1 MNNIPQ
7 TSPLLNEQVFKNT
20 SFHNEKHF
28 FDTSSVEEII
38 KCGVSINKKI
48 PIIIKSTVP
57 VGFTE
62 KMKRKYDAPNIMF
75 SPEFLREG
83 KALYD
88 NLYPSR
94 IIVGGKEIA
103 KNLLKMGM
111 ELQKVI
117 EATGLDKEEIEK
129 ISNEIKEKK

>member
-1 MNNIPQ
+1 MMIFTKQVRVFYELSPKFYKLIIWQFVIKKYKLYRKRLNVFQLVKIMNSEI
-7 TSPLLNEQVFKNT
+7 
-20 SFHNEKHF
+20 EKKETF
-28 FDTSSVEEII
+28 FWYI
-38 KCGVSINKKI
+38 KCKRNNKI

-88 NLYPSR
+88 N
-94 IIVGGKEIA
+94 
-103 KNLLKMGM
+103 M
-111 ELQKVI
+111 QKI
-117 EATGLDKEEIEK
+117 
-129 ISNEIKEKK
+129 